1 MKMHFSTLIL
11 TVFMLLEA
19 EAAIVS
25 VGPGGPQDTVIQV
38 AIDAAS
44 PGDRIEVGNGTYF
57 ENLIVSKKISLIGI
71 DNPVIDAG
79 RKGSAITI
87 FADGVVIEGFTL
99 INSSFNRYP
108 QKDGGIRIMSNG
120 NIIHNNIITDNRDDL
135 VLFHSC
141 ENIISNNILAN
152 ALEGIDMIQSHHN
165 TIFQNF
171 IVNNEDGMFVDNSS
185 NNLISSNQVLNCSDD
200 GIICI
205 NGSRSNIVEG
215 NWANGNKWHGL
226 ELFFSDNNTIINNY
240 ASGNGVN
247 NIFIFLSKYITISG
261 NEANHGDQCGINV
274 VRSKNNLISK
284 NNVSQ
289 NKVTGISL
297 DRTDSNTVIFNE
309 VSRNGMVGIGAFFSY
324 NNSIYGNNLSQNS
337 KYPAY
342 DDGENHWG
350 SLDNANRYSD
360 FDERGEGCFDKDNSG
375 ICDESYLIQG
385 SVNVDRYPM
394 AR

>member
-1 MKMHFSTLIL
+1 MKIHFSTLIL
-11 TVFMLLEA
+11 AVFMLLEV

-25 VGPGGPQDTVIQV
+25 VGPGGSQDTVIQA

-57 ENLIVSKKISLIGI
+57 ENLIVSKKISLIGV

-99 INSSFNRYP
+99 MNSSFNSYP
-108 QKDGGIRIMSNG
+108 QKDGGIKIMSND
-120 NIIHNNIITDNRDDL
+120 NIICNNIVTDNWDDL

-141 ENIISNNILAN
+141 GNIISNNFLAN
-152 ALEGIDMIQSHHN
+152 AQEGIDMIQSHKN

-185 NNLISSNQVLNCSDD
+185 NNLISSNKVLNCRDD

-215 NWANGNKWHGL
+215 NWVNGNKLHGL
-226 ELFFSDNNTIINNY
+226 EFFFSDNNTVINNY
-240 ASGNGVN
+240 ANCNGIN
-247 NIFIFLSKYITISG
+247 NIFIFGSKYSTISG

-284 NNVSQ
+284 NDISQ
-289 NKVTGISL
+289 NKLTGIFL
-297 DRTDSNTVIFNE
+297 DRTEGNTIIFNK
-309 VSRNGMVGIGAFFSY
+309 VSRNGMVGIGAFSSY

-337 KYPAY
+337 KYSAY

-350 SLDNANRYSD
+350 SPDNANRYSD
-360 FDERGEGCFDKDNSG
+360 FDERSEGCFDKDNSG
-375 ICDESYLIQG
+375 ICDECYLIQG

-394 AR
+394 AW